1 MKSHH
6 SGAAE
11 LALENGDFNREN
23 SISALAESCSVAI
36 RLLGL
41 LTLLVA
47 LSACSLIPSKQP
59 SPTDSSTTPTLPD
72 WVLNP
77 AGAYPESSYLAAVG
91 SALSDELAQRNA
103 RGNIAQIFSSRIRQT
118 MLSGTSSSDDQAS
131 SFASRVALSSSD
143 EEIVG
148 IDIGASWFD
157 ASSGLH
163 YSLAYLHKG
172 EYSLYLA
179 EQISQRQAELAALTP
194 ATKRDTAADNFNALR
209 AYYQQ
214 LQLLPQLERW
224 QRHQLVVSS
233 SPSSAS
239 ATPRGAIQQDFTG
252 ALRAS
257 SMCLNLKASSE
268 SDSEEYSAVEQR
280 ISRALGD
287 IGWQIKD
294 ANVNVADCLRLVVEF
309 ELSLAQARAD
319 WHFSALELNYQ
330 ILANDDSLSS
340 GTLALESSA
349 VKANESIRRLQTQI
363 TQELPEMMLRDAL
376 RKI

>member
-6 SGAAE
+6 SAAAE
-11 LALENGDFNREN
+11 LALENGDFNGEN
-23 SISALAESCSVAI
+23 SISALAKSGSFAI

-41 LTLLVA
+41 LTLLAA
-47 LSACSLIPSKQP
+47 LSACSLIQSKQP
-59 SPTDSSTTPTLPD
+59 SPTDSSTTPALPD

-103 RGNIAQIFSSRIRQT
+103 RGNIAQVFSSRIRQT
-118 MLSGTSSSDDQAS
+118 MLSGTSSNDDQAS

-194 ATKRDTAADNFNALR
+194 STKRSTAADNFNALS

-214 LQLLPQLERW
+214 LQLLPKLERW

-239 ATPRGAIQQDFTG
+239 ATPRGAIQQDFTD

-294 ANVNVADCLRLVVEF
+294 ANVSDCLRLVVEF

>member
-6 SGAAE
+6 SAAAE
-11 LALENGDFNREN
+11 LALENGDFNGEN
-23 SISALAESCSVAI
+23 SISALAKSGSFAI

-41 LTLLVA
+41 LTLLAA

-59 SPTDSSTTPTLPD
+59 SSADSSTTPTLPD

-172 EYSLYLA
+172 EYSLYIA

-239 ATPRGAIQQDFTG
+239 ATPRGAIQQDFTN

-257 SMCLNLKASSE
+257 SMCLDLKARTESNSE
-268 SDSEEYSAVEQR
+268 DHSAVEQR

-294 ANVNVADCLRLVVEF
+294 AAATDCLLLLVEF

-319 WHFSALELNYQ
+319 WHFSALELSYQ

-376 RKI
+376 REI

>member
-6 SGAAE
+6 SAAAE
-11 LALENGDFNREN
+11 LALENGDFNGEN
-23 SISALAESCSVAI
+23 SISALAKSGSFAI

-41 LTLLVA
+41 LTLLAA
-47 LSACSLIPSKQP
+47 LSACSLIQSKQP

-118 MLSGTSSSDDQAS
+118 MLSGISSSDDQAS

-172 EYSLYLA
+172 EYSLYIA

-194 ATKRDTAADNFNALR
+194 ATKRSTAADNFNALR

-294 ANVNVADCLRLVVEF
+294 AAATDCLLLLVEF

-319 WHFSALELNYQ
+319 WHFSALELSYQ

>member
-1 MKSHH
+1 MKLHH

-194 ATKRDTAADNFNALR
+194 ATKRSTAADNFNALR

-224 QRHQLVVSS
+224 QRHQLVVAS
-233 SPSSAS
+233 SPSLAN
-239 ATPRGAIQQDFTG
+239 AYPRGAIQQDFTD

-268 SDSEEYSAVEQR
+268 SSSEEYSAVEQR

-294 ANVNVADCLRLVVEF
+294 ANAADCLRLLVEF

-330 ILANDDSLSS
+330 ILASDDSLSS

>member
-11 LALENGDFNREN
+11 LALENGDFNGEN
-23 SISALAESCSVAI
+23 SISAVAKSCSFAI

-47 LSACSLIPSKQP
+47 LGACSLISSKQP
-59 SPTDSSTTPTLPD
+59 SSVDSSTTSTLPD

-294 ANVNVADCLRLVVEF
+294 AAATDCLLLLVEF

>member
-11 LALENGDFNREN
+11 LALENGDFNGEN
-23 SISALAESCSVAI
+23 SISALAKSGSFAI

-41 LTLLVA
+41 LTLLAA
-47 LSACSLIPSKQP
+47 LSACSLIQSKQP

-118 MLSGTSSSDDQAS
+118 MLSGISSSDDQAS

-157 ASSGLH
+157 ASNGLH

-268 SDSEEYSAVEQR
+268 YSSEEYSAVEQR

-294 ANVNVADCLRLVVEF
+294 ANVSDCLRLVVEF

>member
-6 SGAAE
+6 SAAAE
-11 LALENGDFNREN
+11 LALENGDFNGEN
-23 SISALAESCSVAI
+23 SISALAKSGSFAM

-41 LTLLVA
+41 LTLLAA
-47 LSACSLIPSKQP
+47 LSACSLIQSKQP

-118 MLSGTSSSDDQAS
+118 MLSGISSSDDQAS

-172 EYSLYLA
+172 EYSLYIA

-194 ATKRDTAADNFNALR
+194 ATKRNTAADNFNALR

-239 ATPRGAIQQDFTG
+239 TSPRGAIQQDFTN

-257 SMCLNLKASSE
+257 SMCLDLKARTESNSE
-268 SDSEEYSAVEQR
+268 DHSAVEQR

-294 ANVNVADCLRLVVEF
+294 AAATDCLLLLVEF

-319 WHFSALELNYQ
+319 WHFSALELSYQ
-330 ILANDDSLSS
+330 ILANDDNLSS

>member
-11 LALENGDFNREN
+11 LALENGDFNGEN
-23 SISALAESCSVAI
+23 SISALAKSGSFAI

-41 LTLLVA
+41 LTLLAA
-47 LSACSLIPSKQP
+47 LSACSLISSKQP
-59 SPTDSSTTPTLPD
+59 SSVDSSTTPALPD

-118 MLSGTSSSDDQAS
+118 MLSGISSSDDQAS

-172 EYSLYLA
+172 EYSLYIA

-257 SMCLNLKASSE
+257 SMCLDLKARSDTNSE
-268 SDSEEYSAVEQR
+268 DHSAVEQR

-294 ANVNVADCLRLVVEF
+294 ANVSDCLRLVVEF

-319 WHFSALELNYQ
+319 WHFSALELSYQ
-330 ILANDDSLSS
+330 ILANADSLSS
-340 GTLALESSA
+340 GALALESSA

-363 TQELPEMMLRDAL
+363 TQELPEIMLRDAL
-376 RKI
+376 REI

>member
-47 LSACSLIPSKQP
+47 LSACSLIQSKQP

-118 MLSGTSSSDDQAS
+118 MLSGISSSDDQAS

-172 EYSLYLA
+172 EYSLYIA

-194 ATKRDTAADNFNALR
+194 ATKRNTAADNFNALR

-239 ATPRGAIQQDFTG
+239 TSPRGAIQQDFTN

-257 SMCLNLKASSE
+257 SMCLDLKARTESNSE
-268 SDSEEYSAVEQR
+268 DHSAVEQR

-294 ANVNVADCLRLVVEF
+294 AAATDCLLLLVEF

-319 WHFSALELNYQ
+319 WHFSALELSYQ
-330 ILANDDSLSS
+330 ILANADSLSS
-340 GTLALESSA
+340 GALALESSA

>member
-6 SGAAE
+6 SAAAE
-11 LALENGDFNREN
+11 LALENGDFNGEN
-23 SISALAESCSVAI
+23 SISALAKSGSFAI

-41 LTLLVA
+41 LTLLAA

-118 MLSGTSSSDDQAS
+118 MLSGISSLDDQAS

-172 EYSLYLA
+172 EYSLYIA

-194 ATKRDTAADNFNALR
+194 ATKRNTAADNFNALR

-239 ATPRGAIQQDFTG
+239 TSPRGAIQQDFTN

-257 SMCLNLKASSE
+257 SMCLDLKARTESNSE
-268 SDSEEYSAVEQR
+268 DHSAVERR

-294 ANVNVADCLRLVVEF
+294 AAATDCLLLLVEF

-319 WHFSALELNYQ
+319 WHFSALELSYQ

-363 TQELPEMMLRDAL
+363 TQELPEIMLRDAL
-376 RKI
+376 REI

>member
-1 MKSHH
+1 
-6 SGAAE
+6 
-11 LALENGDFNREN
+11 
-23 SISALAESCSVAI
+23 
-36 RLLGL
+36 
-41 LTLLVA
+41 
-47 LSACSLIPSKQP
+47 
-59 SPTDSSTTPTLPD
+59 
-72 WVLNP
+72 
-77 AGAYPESSYLAAVG
+77 
-91 SALSDELAQRNA
+91 
-103 RGNIAQIFSSRIRQT
+103 

-172 EYSLYLA
+172 EYSLYIA

-194 ATKRDTAADNFNALR
+194 ATKRNTAADNFNALR

-239 ATPRGAIQQDFTG
+239 TSPRGAIQQDFTN

-257 SMCLNLKASSE
+257 SMCLDLKARTESNSE
-268 SDSEEYSAVEQR
+268 DHSAVEQR

-294 ANVNVADCLRLVVEF
+294 AAATDCLLLLVEF

-319 WHFSALELNYQ
+319 WHFSALELSYQ
-330 ILANDDSLSS
+330 ILANADSLSS
-340 GTLALESSA
+340 GALALESSA